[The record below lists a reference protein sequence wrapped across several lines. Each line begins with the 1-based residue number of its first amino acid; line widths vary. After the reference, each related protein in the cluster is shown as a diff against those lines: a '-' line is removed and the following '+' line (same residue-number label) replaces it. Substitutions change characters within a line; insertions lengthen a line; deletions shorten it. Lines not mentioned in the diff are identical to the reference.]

1 MLALSRLITRYWPA
15 VLLTWVVLLVV
26 LRCLAPNWDDVTKDG
41 DFQYLPADSPSV
53 VGQEVL
59 EEAFPALAMQS
70 HLVGIVARQDGPP
83 HQADVYIAYDFSR
96 RLHLMAAISL
106 LGQSRVGNED
116 SAETIRHKQE
126 LATRALEAINRT
138 LALTQ
143 EMYRFE
149 SDAVDTSTPYFD
161 SGPYD
166 PLALALYNRAL
177 IQKRLSKS
185 TATDEDLA
193 NALDIDPTLSQLD
206 GVAYPT
212 EFLELPISKIWS
224 WQTEGIGSALMK
236 LKGREATARLIVL
249 HLDTEF
255 LAIQNIDL
263 FEIVQKELDAVEAW
277 SAPLG
282 SADLE
287 LGLSGAAAV
296 GSDLLLAS
304 ADSVKN
310 TEWFTLVLVTLILV
324 TVYRSPLLV
333 IVPLVTIGVSLD
345 IALHSLALLSQFEW
359 PGGASLSLFKTTKIF
374 IVVILFGA
382 GTDFCLFLIAR
393 LRENVAD
400 FSDHS
405 EAVAQSL
412 NQVRTALTASAL
424 TTILG
429 LGTMCFASF
438 GKLSNSGPAI
448 GMALSV
454 TLLACLTLTPAI
466 LAAFGKAVFWSPSVP
481 GAKRWLSKVT
491 AKNRG
496 IWETVGNQ
504 VVRYPGLIL
513 AVSFLLLSWPAI
525 HGQQSSREVTYDLLA
540 GLDAQRPS
548 RRGTEILK
556 RHFPIGESGPVMVL
570 ARMPETEGRPV
581 SDEAVMEIQERSTGL
596 ASRLES
602 IAGVDYVRSLQ
613 APLGHRGKAGDPTQQ
628 VLRSL
633 PSVQSL
639 FLSVPSDPTLAW
651 VVKFDVVLKSDVFS
665 LNSTETL
672 NEISAALK
680 ELTAQPDSGWKNIV
694 FEVAGTTAAIRDL
707 RNVTRQDTVTIQ
719 WMVVIVVLLVLV
731 MILRHPMICAYMIFS
746 VLLSFF
752 VTVGLT
758 DWVFAA
764 GYGSGYQGLEWKV
777 PLFLFVIL
785 VAVGQ
790 DYNVYLASRVFEEQ
804 KNHGPIRGL
813 KIAIAQTGGII
824 TSCGIIMAGTFVT
837 MTSPI
842 WYVAIPPQLTG
853 LREWLKPDGGSLQ
866 GMVQMGFALTV
877 GILLDAFIV
886 RPVLL
891 PAYLALVIRWQAW
904 RGMRRSKKS
913 LRAES

>member
-1 MLALSRLITRYWPA
+1 MLALSRLTTRYWPA
-15 VLLTWVVLLVV
+15 VLLIWVVLLVI
-26 LRCLAPNWDDVTKDG
+26 LRWSAPNWDDITKDG

-53 VGQEVL
+53 VGQEIL
-59 EEAFPALAMQS
+59 EETFPALATQS

-83 HQADVYIAYDFSR
+83 NQADVYIAYDFSR

-106 LGQSRVGNED
+106 LGQSGVINED
-116 SAETIRHKQE
+116 TTEIVRQKQE
-126 LATRALEAINRT
+126 CATKALEAINRVI
-138 LALTQ
+138 ALTQ

-149 SDAVDTSTPYFD
+149 SDGIDPSGPYFD
-161 SGPYD
+161 AGPYD
-166 PLALALYNRAL
+166 PLALALYNRSL
-177 IQKRLSKS
+177 IHRRLGEP
-185 TATDEDLA
+185 TLADEDRA

-206 GVAYPT
+206 GTAYPN

-255 LAIQNIDL
+255 LAIENIEL
-263 FEIVQKELDAVEAW
+263 FEIVQKELKAVEAW
-277 SAPLG
+277 SAPLETSG
-282 SADLE
+282 LE

-310 TEWFTLVLVTLILV
+310 TEWFTLVLVTLILI

-359 PGGASLSLFKTTKIF
+359 PGGTALSLFKTTKIF

-393 LRENVAD
+393 LRENVEK
-400 FSDHS
+400 FPNHS

-454 TLLACLTLTPAI
+454 TLLACLTLTPAM

-481 GAKRWLSKVT
+481 VAKRWSAKVT
-491 AKNRG
+491 AKNLG
-496 IWETVGNQ
+496 IWEAVGNQ
-504 VVRYPGLIL
+504 VVRYPGVIL
-513 AVSFLLLSWPAI
+513 TTSLLLLSWPAF
-525 HGQQSSREVTYDLLA
+525 HGQWSSREVTYDLLA
-540 GLDAQRPS
+540 GLDTQRPS
-548 RRGTEILK
+548 REGTEILK
-556 RHFPIGESGPVMVL
+556 QHFPIGESGPVMVL
-570 ARMPETEGRPV
+570 ARMPETEGRPLT
-581 SDEAVMEIQERSTGL
+581 DEAVTEIQDRSSIL
-596 ASRLES
+596 ATRLES

-639 FLSVPSDPTLAW
+639 FLSVPTDPAQGW
-651 VVKFDVVLKSDVFS
+651 VVKFDIVLKTDVFS
-665 LNSTETL
+665 LASTETL
-672 NEISAALK
+672 NEISAALL
-680 ELTAQPDSGWKNIV
+680 ELTGQTDSGWNNIP

-707 RNVTRQDTVTIQ
+707 RNVTRQDTTTIQ
-719 WMVVIVVLLVLV
+719 FMVVIVVFFVLV
-731 MILRHPMICAYMIFS
+731 VLLRHPIICAYMIFS

-764 GYGSGYQGLEWKV
+764 GYGTDYRGLEWKV

-785 VAVGQ
+785 VAVGE

-804 KNHGPIRGL
+804 RYHGPIRGL

-824 TSCGIIMAGTFVT
+824 TSCGIIMAGTFIT

-842 WYVAIPPQLTG
+842 WYLAIPPQFAG
-853 LREWLKPDGGSLQ
+853 LRDWLKPEGGSLQ
-866 GMVQMGFALTV
+866 GMIQMGFALTLGV
-877 GILLDAFIV
+877 LLDTFIV
-886 RPVLL
+886 RPILL
-891 PAYLALVIRWQAW
+891 PAYLALVVRWQAW
-904 RGMRRSKKS
+904 LGIRRRRKT
-913 LRAES
+913 LRT